1 MITSSIM
8 MAASVGAQIY
18 SNEEQAKASRKVRRA
33 QEKANAIEER
43 RAMLMNQA
51 ERKKAAAMLNMQQQ
65 QNISMGISSGGGG
78 GLGSNVLG
86 ANIGLGSSFASETGM
101 SNTMLASNVAR
112 AQALQQGANAAAV
125 HQNRAAW
132 GGVVA
137 NTSGSVATM
146 AFGKV

>member
-1 MITSSIM
+1 MITSGIM
-8 MAASVGAQIY
+8 MAASAGAQIY
-18 SNEEQAKASRKVRRA
+18 SIEEQAKASRKVGRA

-51 ERKKAAAMLNMQQQ
+51 ERKKASAMLNMQQQ
-65 QNISMGISSGGGG
+65 QNISMGISSGGG

-132 GGVVA
+132 GGAVA
-137 NTSGSVATM
+137 NTSGSVAAM
-146 AFGKV
+146 AFSKV

>member
-8 MAASVGAQIY
+8 MGASVGAQIY
-18 SNEEQAKASRKVRRA
+18 SNEEQAKASRKTRRA

-65 QNISMGISSGGGG
+65 QNISMGISSGGG

-132 GGVVA
+132 GNVVA

>member
-1 MITSSIM
+1 MITSGIM
-8 MAASVGAQIY
+8 MAASAGAQIY
-18 SNEEQAKASRKVRRA
+18 SIEEQAKASRKVGRA

-51 ERKKAAAMLNMQQQ
+51 ERKKASAMLNMQQQ
-65 QNISMGISSGGGG
+65 QISMGISSGGG

-132 GGVVA
+132 GSAVA

-146 AFGKV
+146 AFSKV